1 MFFEWQGNQPV
12 TLRCMDKYFETHDT
26 VSLILADLSES
37 LLFEFKAGQ
46 FINLGVEVDNKMEY
60 RAYSLSSL
68 PGADHLQ
75 LTVKRV
81 DGGKVSNFIIDKLL
95 IGDTVQALP
104 PAGEFNCIDH
114 PPKVHQGQKK
124 ALLVSAGCGI
134 TPVFAMTK
142 HWLNDEQD
150 VDIEFL
156 HIARSQQE
164 TIYFDLLET
173 YNSVYPGFKLKLLLK
188 NRGEALHPEGRLDA
202 HWLQRLVPDFKDRT
216 VYLCG
221 PNQFMLDVQG
231 YLSELGFD
239 MGNFYQESFTPVA
252 SEPSEVSSESASI
265 YVPGFAQTIKAQKGE
280 VLADALENADLPL
293 IVACRSGICG
303 SCKCK
308 VNKGDVSSTS
318 HETLTPEEIEQGY
331 VLACS
336 STIESDLE
344 VQIG

>member
-12 TLRCMDKYFETHDT
+12 TLLCIDKYFETPDT
-26 VSLILADLSES
+26 VSIKLTEMSES

-68 PGADHLQ
+68 SGADHLQ

-81 DGGKVSNFIIDKLL
+81 DGGKVSNYIIDNLF

-104 PAGEFNCIDH
+104 PTGEFNCIDH
-114 PPKVHQGQKK
+114 PPKVHQGRRK

-134 TPVFAMTK
+134 TPVFAMAK
-142 HWLNDEQD
+142 QWLSNKQD
-150 VDIEFL
+150 IDIEFL

-164 TIYFDLLET
+164 TIYFDLLES
-173 YNSVYPGFKLKLLLK
+173 YNSVYPDFKLKLLLK
-188 NRGEALHPEGRLDA
+188 NRGKTIYPEGRLDA
-202 HWLQRLVPDFKDRT
+202 QWLQKLVPDFKHRT

-221 PNQFMLDVQG
+221 PNQFMEDVQG
-231 YLSELGFD
+231 YLTELGFS
-239 MGNFYQESFTPVA
+239 MENFFQESFTPAA
-252 SEPSEVSSESASI
+252 SETSAVSTKTANIS
-265 YVPGFAQTIKAQKGE
+265 VPDFDQTIETPKGQ
-280 VLADALENADLPL
+280 VLADVLEGAGLPL

-308 VNKGDVSSTS
+308 VNQGHVLSTS
-318 HETLTPEEIEQGY
+318 KETLTAEEIEQGY

-336 STIESDLE
+336 STVESDLD

>member
-12 TLRCMDKYFETHDT
+12 TLRCIDKYFETPDT
-26 VSLILADLSES
+26 VSLRLADLSES

-134 TPVFAMTK
+134 TPVFAMAK
-142 HWLNDEQD
+142 QWLSNKQD
-150 VDIEFL
+150 IDIEFL

-173 YNSVYPGFKLKLLLK
+173 YNSVYPSFKLKLLLK
-188 NRGEALHPEGRLDA
+188 NRGETLHPEGRLDA
-202 HWLQRLVPDFKDRT
+202 HWLQTLVPDFKDRT

-239 MGNFYQESFTPVA
+239 MENFYQESFTPAA
-252 SEPSEVSSESASI
+252 SEPSEVYSESASI
-265 YVPGFAQTIKAQKGE
+265 YVPDFAQTLEAQKGE
-280 VLADALENADLPL
+280 VLADALENAGLPL

-308 VNKGDVSSTS
+308 VNKGEVSSTS
-318 HETLTPEEIEQGY
+318 QETLTPEEIVQGY

-336 STIESDLE
+336 STVESDLD

>member
-12 TLRCMDKYFETHDT
+12 TLRCIDKYFETPDT
-26 VSLILADLSES
+26 VSLKLADLSES

-46 FINLGVEVDNKMEY
+46 FINLGIEVDNKMEY

-68 PGADHLQ
+68 SGADHLQ
-75 LTVKRV
+75 LTIKRV

-95 IGDTVQALP
+95 IGDAVQALP

-134 TPVFAMTK
+134 TPVFAMAK
-142 HWLNDEQD
+142 HWLNEEQD

-173 YNSVYPGFKLKLLLK
+173 YDSVYPDFKLKLLLK

-202 HWLQRLVPDFKDRT
+202 HWLQTLVPDFKDRT

-239 MGNFYQESFTPVA
+239 MENFYQESFTPVA
-252 SEPSEVSSESASI
+252 GEPSEVSSESASI
-265 YVPGFAQTIKAQKGE
+265 FVHDFAQTIEAQKGE
-280 VLADALENADLPL
+280 ALADALENAGLPL

-318 HETLTPEEIEQGY
+318 QETLTPEEIEQGY